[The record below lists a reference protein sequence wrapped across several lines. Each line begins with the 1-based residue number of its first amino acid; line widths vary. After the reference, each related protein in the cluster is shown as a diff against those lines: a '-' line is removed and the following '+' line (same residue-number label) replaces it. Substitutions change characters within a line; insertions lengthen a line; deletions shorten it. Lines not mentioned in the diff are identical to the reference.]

1 MRGLFFDVADLING
15 TKQGDFSTQT
25 HFSHMSHT
33 PFPISHILILL
44 YNQDRGWAKRH
55 AGAGKGKRLA
65 YANGNVS
72 VSWAWWTLNESARS
86 GTDWRLPPQPD
97 LDEWGLS
104 DADSA

>member
-15 TKQGDFSTQT
+15 TK
-25 HFSHMSHT
+25 
-33 PFPISHILILL
+33 
-44 YNQDRGWAKRH
+44 QDRGWAKRH

-72 VSWAWWTLNESARS
+72 VSWAWWTLNESART